1 MVLST
6 STLVILCPAVILR
19 SYPYVGLLVPQGS
32 PFPVALNV
40 VLYRNTKH
48 YIWLFIKRA
57 MSVVSLLL
65 SLALGLSFVQGGK
78 RYPGP
83 ACKSG

>member
-1 MVLST
+1 MVLSA

-32 PFPVALNV
+32 PFPVTLNV

-48 YIWLFIKRA
+48 YVWLFIKRT
-57 MSVVSLLL
+57 MRVGFILL

-78 RYPGP
+78 RHPGP